1 MTSSFKHRL
10 ALLLCLLLGPI
21 AVSGQT
27 VDLLS
32 GGADAWVDFEESGWQ
47 FESGELRGSSAIF
60 DGEKT
65 DPAASTFLVSERKF
79 EGDYILSMEVTFEQ
93 GRYLG
98 VYLDFDPASRSGMW
112 LATGHALAEDAAENE
127 VERGYVKTVDDGF
140 WVVRATGELPIR
152 QGERVRLGF
161 SKRGDDYTLW
171 NDGKLIAVYRREGGY
186 ADGKIQLR
194 LTNAAVRI
202 HKLEVRTRRNRQ

>member
-1 MTSSFKHRL
+1 MTSLFNHRL

-21 AVSGQT
+21 AASGQT
-27 VDLLS
+27 IDLLA
-32 GGADAWVDFEESGWQ
+32 GGGDTWADFEDSGWQ
-47 FESGELRGSSAIF
+47 FENGELRGSSAIF

-65 DPAASTFLVSERKF
+65 DPAASTFLVSNRTF
-79 EGDYILSMEVTFEQ
+79 EGDYILLMEVTFEQ

-112 LATGHALAEDAAENE
+112 LATGHALAEDAPDNE
-127 VERGYVKTVDDGF
+127 VERGYVKTIDDGF
-140 WVVRATGELPIR
+140 WVVRATGELSIR

-171 NDGKLIAVYRREGGY
+171 NDGKLIAVYRRDGGY
-186 ADGKIQLR
+186 ADGRIQLR